1 MAPRGGRAAA
11 PRDGAA
17 PAEAASAA
25 STRERIL
32 DVALELFARKGYAET
47 SLREVAAELGIT
59 KAALY
64 YHFESK
70 QDILLAIHMRLHGL
84 SADLLP
90 LLPER
95 ADDAEAWERLVEG
108 VIGLALRNRR
118 VLEVS
123 LRAQAELA
131 EIHRHPEKH
140 GEPPIRGVEERML
153 ELLTSPSLGIEERI
167 RRVASLGTIVAVLL
181 GSTALPD
188 IPEAD
193 LEAALRRA
201 VHDLLAPRQA

>member
-1 MAPRGGRAAA
+1 MTRRGGRAAA

-17 PAEAASAA
+17 TAEAASAA
-25 STRERIL
+25 GTRERIL

-47 SLREVAAELGIT
+47 SLREVAAELGIS

-70 QDILLAIHMRLHGL
+70 QDILLGLHLRLHGL
-84 SADLLP
+84 TADLLP
-90 LLPER
+90 LLQER
-95 ADDAEAWERLVEG
+95 ADDAEAWERVVDGLIG
-108 VIGLALRNRR
+108 VALRNRR
-118 VLEVS
+118 LLEVS

-140 GEPPIRGVEERML
+140 GEPPILGVEERVL
-153 ELLTSPSLGIEERI
+153 ELLTSPSLGTEERV
-167 RRVASLGTIVAVLL
+167 RRVASLGMVAAVLL
-181 GSTALPD
+181 GATALAD
-188 IPEAD
+188 IPDAA

-201 VHDLLAPRQA
+201 VHDLLASRRA